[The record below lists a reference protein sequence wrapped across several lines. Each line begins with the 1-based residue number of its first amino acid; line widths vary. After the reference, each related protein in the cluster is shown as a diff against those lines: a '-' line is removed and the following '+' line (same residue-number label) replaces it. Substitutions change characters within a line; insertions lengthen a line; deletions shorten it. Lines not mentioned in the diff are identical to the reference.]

1 VEKGVKIYFD
11 AIETEARVQLN
22 KKLIEKVFHD
32 PASVL
37 EKYKPDA
44 VEQLVS
50 TTHAVQAMITS
61 YHFCRV
67 TQTFL
72 MSAEVNALL
81 CTSSCRC
88 GMSLLTRWDMPF
100 TIWMQW
106 LVT

>member
-1 VEKGVKIYFD
+1 MKIYFD

-50 TTHAVQAMITS
+50 TGRTTLLSQGISQCHVHPVLFSFYCYCDISVFSPMSSTMVFYLNKSFNLTS
-61 YHFCRV
+61 ICIV
-67 TQTFL
+67 L
-72 MSAEVNALL
+72 S
-81 CTSSCRC
+81 
-88 GMSLLTRWDMPF
+88 
-100 TIWMQW
+100 
-106 LVT
+106 